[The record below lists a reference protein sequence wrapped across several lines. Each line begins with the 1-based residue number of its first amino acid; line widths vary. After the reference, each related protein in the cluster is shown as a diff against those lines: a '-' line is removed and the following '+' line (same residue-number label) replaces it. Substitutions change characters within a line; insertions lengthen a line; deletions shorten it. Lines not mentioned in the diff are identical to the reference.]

1 MAYVFRLL
9 VVMPKGVPTPKHPKI
24 PHVNTLAGIRSKHG
38 PFSSHMPTLWMV
50 LGANMGPLSDFVDVK
65 HHVEFCEGIEW
76 LHLSFLKWNPIH
88 QQE

>member
-1 MAYVFRLL
+1 
-9 VVMPKGVPTPKHPKI
+9 
-24 PHVNTLAGIRSKHG
+24 
-38 PFSSHMPTLWMV
+38 MPTLWMV

-76 LHLSFLKWNPIH
+76 IHLSFLKWNPIH